1 MGDEIAKTAGGN
13 QTIYRYERTNTKIS
27 FGGERFKSGS
37 LFTIF
42 KFGYNRTG
50 DLCGR
55 RTINL
60 RNVSRIP
67 IAIVTGAF
75 GLLGRQHV
83 IALCE
88 IGCRV
93 VALDNAVDKIEDFLE
108 QLNHEG
114 VSTDQVKAILVD
126 LREENEIIHA
136 ISSIYQEEGRIDILI
151 NNAAHNPTPSSK
163 DRVGSLENFDVEL
176 WEQENQ
182 IGLTS
187 AILMAKHVVPNMKAG
202 GIILNISSDLS
213 VIAPDQRIYK
223 ALSGNKEGEAFVKPL
238 SYSVIKSGIIGLT
251 RYLATYL
258 APRGI
263 RVNAL
268 SPGGVY
274 TNQEI
279 AFVEKLEELIPMGRM
294 AFVSEYRGAVKFLCS
309 FESSYMTGQNLVIDG
324 GRSVW

>member
-1 MGDEIAKTAGGN
+1 
-13 QTIYRYERTNTKIS
+13 
-27 FGGERFKSGS
+27 
-37 LFTIF
+37 
-42 KFGYNRTG
+42 
-50 DLCGR
+50 
-55 RTINL
+55 
-60 RNVSRIP
+60 
-67 IAIVTGAF
+67 
-75 GLLGRQHV
+75 
-83 IALCE
+83 
-88 IGCRV
+88 
-93 VALDNAVDKIEDFLE
+93 
-108 QLNHEG
+108 
-114 VSTDQVKAILVD
+114 
-126 LREENEIIHA
+126 
-136 ISSIYQEEGRIDILI
+136 
-151 NNAAHNPTPSSK
+151 
-163 DRVGSLENFDVEL
+163 
-176 WEQENQ
+176 
-182 IGLTS
+182 
-187 AILMAKHVVPNMKAG
+187 MAKHVVPNMKAG